1 MKAQDYFNLGCKL
14 FGVYFLFLSVPL
26 FISAISTFYP
36 TDYSFPE
43 VDKYLKFYKLITR
56 VLPLIY
62 VFIGVTLIRYSEKI
76 FAFAYRLEQPD
87 LRENSEKFRLFLKML
102 GIYLCAEYLPDL
114 IKSISSYLTYSNAPK
129 IFDFITQQRYAY
141 TNFFPS
147 LIAMVLGIY
156 LLRDGNLFV
165 KLGFGKHKNKSEN
178 PKA

>member
-1 MKAQDYFNLGCKL
+1 MKAQDYFDLGCKL

-36 TDYSFPE
+36 AGYSSSEF
-43 VDKYLKFYKLITR
+43 DKYLIFYKLIAR
-56 VLPLIY
+56 VLPFIY
-62 VFIGVTLIRYSEKI
+62 VFIGVALIRYTEKI
-76 FAFAYRLEQPD
+76 FAFAYKIDQPD

-129 IFDFITQQRYAY
+129 VFDFITQQRYAS
-141 TNFFPS
+141 TNFVPGFVA
-147 LIAMVLGIY
+147 IVLGVY

-165 KLGFGKHKNKSEN
+165 KLGFGKLESKSEN